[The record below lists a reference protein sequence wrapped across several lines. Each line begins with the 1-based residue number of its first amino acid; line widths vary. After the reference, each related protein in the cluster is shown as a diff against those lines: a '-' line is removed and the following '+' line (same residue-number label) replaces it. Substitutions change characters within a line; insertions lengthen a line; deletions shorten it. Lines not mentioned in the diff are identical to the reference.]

1 MNTASLDPAHR
12 PTVSRRIDFRPG
24 QDMYWEIV
32 RNGEDTDGEVLEAN
46 SWLGPHSPSPPV
58 HVHDNAEDSFEI
70 VEGRLDVK
78 LDGTWRTYGPGERAA
93 AAPGHRHTLRN
104 SHDEP
109 VRFINRHRP
118 AARLRG
124 VLSRHGVVGVDRE
137 DGRRSTSQSASS
149 DLRCDAVQSPP
160 DRDPNLAPAAI
171 CLRVAV
177 GLGPDAGDEPV
188 SALTPR
194 SKNLALALLAMTQFV
209 IVIDAS
215 IVNVALPSIGA
226 HLHFSRDDLTW
237 VVNAYTLTFG
247 GFLLLGGRMADLLG
261 RRRMFMLGLVVFS
274 LASLAGG
281 LAQSETW
288 LIAARAVQGLGAA
301 IVSPAALSIITTTFA
316 DGAERNRALGIWGAV
331 AGAGGAAGVLLG
343 GILTSGLNWR
353 WVLFVNV
360 PIGIAAAALA
370 PRILGESRR
379 EEAGNSFDIPGA
391 VAVTGGL
398 ALLVYAVVDAV
409 NVGWGATRTIVCLA
423 AAGVLLIAF
432 VAIELRQRDP
442 LMPFSIFRN
451 RTLRGANIVGLLI
464 GMSLFSMFFF
474 ISLYLQDVLGYSPIK
489 TGIAYLPLAV
499 GIIIAAGVAGQL
511 VTRVGFKPPLIAG
524 MALVAGGLLWF
535 SQVPATGGSF
545 LADVL
550 GPSLLAAFG
559 LGFAFVPVT
568 IAAVTGT
575 EPHEAGLASGLINTS
590 QQIGGAL
597 GLAILATIANSRTQ
611 SLFHAGVHSS
621 AVAMTKGFDRAF
633 LVGAGLAVA
642 GAILAAVL
650 ISSRD
655 SHEHSKA
662 ARIGETAGADTQAVP
677 VGAG

>member
-1 MNTASLDPAHR
+1 MIAH
-12 PTVSRRIDFRPG
+12 
-24 QDMYWEIV
+24 
-32 RNGEDTDGEVLEAN
+32 
-46 SWLGPHSPSPPV
+46 
-58 HVHDNAEDSFEI
+58 
-70 VEGRLDVK
+70 
-78 LDGTWRTYGPGERAA
+78 
-93 AAPGHRHTLRN
+93 
-104 SHDEP
+104 
-109 VRFINRHRP
+109 
-118 AARLRG
+118 
-124 VLSRHGVVGVDRE
+124 
-137 DGRRSTSQSASS
+137 
-149 DLRCDAVQSPP
+149 
-160 DRDPNLAPAAI
+160 
-171 CLRVAV
+171 
-177 GLGPDAGDEPV
+177 
-188 SALTPR
+188 TPR
-194 SKNLALALLAMTQFV
+194 SKNLALVLLAMTQFV

-301 IVSPAALSIITTTFA
+301 IVSPAALSIITTTFS

-343 GILTSGLNWR
+343 GILTTGLSWR

-360 PIGIAAAALA
+360 PIGLIAAALA
-370 PRILGESRR
+370 PRTLSESRR

-409 NVGWGATRTIVCLA
+409 NVGWGATRTIVSLA
-423 AAGVLLIAF
+423 AAVALLISF

-442 LMPFSIFRN
+442 LMPFSILRL

-474 ISLYLQDVLGYSPIK
+474 ISLYLQDVMGYSPIK
-489 TGIAYLPLAV
+489 TGLAYLPLAV
-499 GIIIAAGVAGQL
+499 GIIIAAGVASQL

-524 MALVAGGLLWF
+524 ILLVAGGLLWF
-535 SQVPATGGSF
+535 SHAPATGGSF
-545 LADVL
+545 TADVL
-550 GPSLLAAFG
+550 GPSLLAGVGFG
-559 LGFAFVPVT
+559 LAFVPVT

-575 EPHEAGLASGLINTS
+575 KPHEAGLASGLINTS
-590 QQIGGAL
+590 QQVGGAL
-597 GLAILATIANSRTQ
+597 GLAILATVANSRTQ
-611 SLFHAGVHSS
+611 TLLHASVHST
-621 AVAMTKGFDRAF
+621 AIALTKGYDQAF
-633 LVGAGLAVA
+633 LAGAGIAVA

-655 SHEHSKA
+655 SHQHSNA
-662 ARIGETAGADTQAVP
+662 ARTGKAAGADTATVP
-677 VGAG
+677 AAAG